1 VAKYGTGLVG
11 RTQNRKALG
20 RLDPNKGLDGY
31 AKQVGPVH
39 GRGCHFKR
47 FLVQL
52 IVNRDR
58 GSHGGLLHQ

>member
-1 VAKYGTGLVG
+1 M
-11 RTQNRKALG
+11 
-20 RLDPNKGLDGY
+20 
-31 AKQVGPVH
+31 H
-39 GRGCHFKR
+39 GRNCHSALLGPLHKCLWLSKGHFKR